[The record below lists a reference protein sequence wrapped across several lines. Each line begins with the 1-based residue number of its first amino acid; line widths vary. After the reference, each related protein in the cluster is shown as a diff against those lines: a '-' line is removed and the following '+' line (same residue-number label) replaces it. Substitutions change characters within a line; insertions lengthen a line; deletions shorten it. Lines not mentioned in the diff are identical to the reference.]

1 MSNHKMTWL
10 DNEKRIWS
18 CRPTIG
24 DLKRLKA
31 AGVDIAD
38 PKGFE
43 KIFASTLDQI
53 EMLAE
58 LMRPQWEAHKLIY
71 EQFVEIMIESEGRLQ
86 EIQQAFICGLTDF
99 FRRVGEGHTA
109 AIVEKAWQAA
119 QKGNEAKLKR
129 AQSPAIDSLI
139 EKVIEREEREFA
151 KAVSETEAA
160 LSGEM

>member
-10 DNEKRIWS
+10 DNEKRLWS

-31 AGVDIAD
+31 NGVDIAD
-38 PKGFE
+38 PTGFE

-58 LMRPQWEAHKLIY
+58 LMRPQWEAHGLRY
-71 EQFVEIMIESEGRLQ
+71 EQFAEIMIESEGRLQ

-99 FRRVGEGHTA
+99 FRRIGEGHTA
-109 AIVEKAWQAA
+109 AIVEKAWNAA
-119 QKGNEAKLKR
+119 QRGNEAKLRR
-129 AQSPAIDSLI
+129 AQSAVIDSLI
-139 EKVIEREEREFA
+139 DKAIDREEREFA
-151 KAVSETEAA
+151 KVVSEAEAKI
-160 LSGEM
+160 SGSV